1 MLQPRNQ
8 QQRQGL
14 DALLEAGH
22 PELTVEAIIL
32 QDRFR
37 TLFTNDELIVAEER
51 LGDYAKT
58 LKAIIS
64 KPPGL
69 YPDELPPGR
78 QYVEGARKLVRV
90 NAYERNPKA
99 RVACLAE
106 HGYNCSVCGMSFV
119 TMYGALGKRLH
130 PRPPPQATRTLR
142 RRIQDRR
149 CS

>member
-1 MLQPRNQ
+1 
-8 QQRQGL
+8 
-14 DALLEAGH
+14 
-22 PELTVEAIIL
+22 LTVEAIIL

-119 TMYGALGKRLH
+119 TMYGALGKDFIHVHHL
-130 PRPPPQATRTLR
+130 RPLALSDGGYKIDAVADLR
-142 RRIQDRR
+142 PVNTPIPA
-149 CS
+149 S